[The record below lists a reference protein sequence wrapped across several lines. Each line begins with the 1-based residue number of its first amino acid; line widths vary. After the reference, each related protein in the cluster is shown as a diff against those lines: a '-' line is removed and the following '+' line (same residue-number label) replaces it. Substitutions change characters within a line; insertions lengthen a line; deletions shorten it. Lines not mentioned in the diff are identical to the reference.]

1 TNLDGEVQITDC
13 GSQNGTFVNGRR
25 LESAVELV
33 DGDVISLGALC
44 EILVVVQQ
52 RGNLSERGPSVES
65 TPRQGGQ
72 QRLSLVKPVRKNGLG
87 RLNAPMIAIIS
98 IGAIILITVLVVLA
112 LQLKGKQHTVYS
124 IDNHPSD
131 PSPTATV
138 SPARPCQDLTI
149 TEVEEAARGVVGR
162 ICNDQRPYDFPPDKT
177 HIERIKRAVEKNCNS
192 PKLGAELLKLRQGRA
207 QLLEWTNNQI
217 GADLLAYAA
226 LAETDGSGA
235 DPLPLARQM
244 ARGLINVSKL
254 LQDSNADAALLSL
267 AAYKMGDPTR

>member
-1 TNLDGEVQITDC
+1 MPHRLILQITGEFRQRVEIPPGRCSIGRSEDNDLVIDSAGISRRHAVVTNLDGEVQITDC

-52 RGNLSERGPSVES
+52 RGNLSERGSSVES

-112 LQLKGKQHTVYS
+112 LQLKGNKHTVYS

-131 PSPTATV
+131 PSPT
-138 SPARPCQDLTI
+138 
-149 TEVEEAARGVVGR
+149 
-162 ICNDQRPYDFPPDKT
+162 
-177 HIERIKRAVEKNCNS
+177 
-192 PKLGAELLKLRQGRA
+192 
-207 QLLEWTNNQI
+207 
-217 GADLLAYAA
+217 
-226 LAETDGSGA
+226 
-235 DPLPLARQM
+235 
-244 ARGLINVSKL
+244 
-254 LQDSNADAALLSL
+254 
-267 AAYKMGDPTR
+267 